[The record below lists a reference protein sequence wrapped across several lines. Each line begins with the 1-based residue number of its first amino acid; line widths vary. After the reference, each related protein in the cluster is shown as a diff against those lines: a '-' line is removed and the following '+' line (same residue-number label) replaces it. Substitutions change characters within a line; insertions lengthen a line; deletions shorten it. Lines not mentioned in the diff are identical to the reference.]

1 MSLGDNMKLFLKKF
15 LPKPILKFLIQV
27 KNTLISNPSK
37 RRLFKKM
44 QKKHKM
50 LLEQIKGKEKI
61 KVVFLAIHK
70 SVWKVDTIFQRML
83 KDPYFEPLI
92 LVCPYTIYGEERMW
106 EDMNECYSYFEEKG
120 YPLLSA
126 FDKKEKRWLSLEEIE
141 ADIVFFTNPH
151 SLTRK
156 EYYEDAYL
164 NYLTCYAGYGIDPNK
179 YNNNEEQYN
188 QLFHNAMWLI
198 FVQHNEMFDCYVKK
212 NKEHKDNV
220 YLVIDNIIEE
230 LQKKE
235 NSEIVWKN
243 YATHK
248 KIIFAPHHTI
258 EKNTSF
264 QLGNFLDYAEYI
276 KDLVKQTQ
284 ETITWSFKPH
294 PMLKSKLYLEP
305 NWGKA
310 KTDDYFHFWETQ
322 SNTQFNDGEY
332 IELFKQSD
340 AMIHDSGAFLAEYI
354 FTDKPSLY
362 FTNKNTRNYLNGF
375 GNACLDTVV
384 ESKNTEE
391 LAKFINGI
399 LQNLDEKKE
408 TRQYFINNYFNTINK
423 NTKKDVLNIIQ
434 QNLM

>member
-1 MSLGDNMKLFLKKF
+1 
-15 LPKPILKFLIQV
+15 
-27 KNTLISNPSK
+27 
-37 RRLFKKM
+37 
-44 QKKHKM
+44 M
-50 LLEQIKGKEKI
+50 LHI
-61 KVVFLAIHK
+61 
-70 SVWKVDTIFQRML
+70 
-83 KDPYFEPLI
+83 
-92 LVCPYTIYGEERMW
+92 
-106 EDMNECYSYFEEKG
+106 
-120 YPLLSA
+120 
-126 FDKKEKRWLSLEEIE
+126 
-141 ADIVFFTNPH
+141 
-151 SLTRK
+151 
-156 EYYEDAYL
+156 
-164 NYLTCYAGYGIDPNK
+164 
-179 YNNNEEQYN
+179 
-188 QLFHNAMWLI
+188 
-198 FVQHNEMFDCYVKK
+198 
-212 NKEHKDNV
+212 
-220 YLVIDNIIEE
+220 
-230 LQKKE
+230 
-235 NSEIVWKN
+235 
-243 YATHK
+243 

-408 TRQYFINNYFNTINK
+408 TRQSFINNYFNTINK